1 METGADQGSA
11 MVEEESGVNGEDVG
25 MGVAPVMGDT
35 EMGGESEEAAAPPV
49 NPPAV
54 PPEEE
59 LSEEW

>member
-11 MVEEESGVNGEDVG
+11 MVEGESGANGEDVG

-35 EMGGESEEAAAPPV
+35 EMGGDNEEVTAAPV
-49 NPPAV
+49 HPPAI